1 MAFGIR
7 NTIRLSLRYPEFLI
21 MPIFSFWTF
30 GPCQAQDQICISY
43 QLTWMN
49 ASISTMAWFITLL
62 FEEISP
68 NYYFILFILINIDMI
83 VLYYIQY
90 NLETRNDNEAIYV
103 TVLNVNTMKEGEE
116 EDTNSELKFKKKN
129 IFKNTK
135 SNFLTFS
142 KVQKHIFCFFKNG
155 KKSIFAIFCFFKIG
169 KKSIFAHK
177 KV

>member
-30 GPCQAQDQICISY
+30 GPCHGQDQICISY

-90 NLETRNDNEAIYV
+90 NLETRKDNEAIYV
-103 TVLNVNTMKEGEE
+103 TLLNVNTMKEED
-116 EDTNSELKFKKKN
+116 EDTHSEY
-129 IFKNTK
+129 
-135 SNFLTFS
+135 
-142 KVQKHIFCFFKNG
+142 
-155 KKSIFAIFCFFKIG
+155 
-169 KKSIFAHK
+169 
-177 KV
+177 